1 MFARVVILLSALLVS
16 QMSLAGLFSSWF
28 SPPDKAETKYPIVM
42 VPGAAAFDTALGIDY
57 WYGITDK
64 LRRNGAEVY
73 VTNLSSIQ
81 SNEVRAEELMADLEN
96 ILAITGAEKVNLIA
110 HSQGALAA
118 RYAAAVIP
126 EQIASVTTVFGM
138 NRGTHFSNGFRS
150 SIKEGGVI
158 EALGTT
164 LIDGTFNF
172 VEFLSGEPQDGS
184 YNSEQR
190 ASQNLLALADAT
202 RLENVAEYNRQYPQG
217 LPSKDCMDN
226 QNGTQ
231 GEVSSQ
237 FFTNQQ
243 VNGVNYYSWG
253 GVKARTNLFDP
264 LDSLFVTVVSVFVPS
279 DFVWDGLVPNC
290 GHGLGKGIKMDYKHN
305 HFDAINQTLGL
316 GHLFMDIPSLYLKQA
331 NRLKNQGL

>member
-1 MFARVVILLSALLVS
+1 MTRIVVLLSTI
-16 QMSLAGLFSSWF
+16 LFSQLSMAGFFSNWF
-28 SPPDKAETKYPIVM
+28 SPPKVAETKYPIVM

-81 SNEVRAEELMADLEN
+81 SNELRAEELMADLEN
-96 ILAITGAEKVNLIA
+96 ILAITGAQKVNLIA

-118 RYAAAVIP
+118 RYAAAVMP
-126 EQIASVTTVFGM
+126 KNIASVTTVFGM

-164 LIDGTFNF
+164 LIDGTFNI
-172 VEFLSGEPQDGS
+172 VEFMSGAPQDGS

-190 ASQNLLALADAT
+190 AEQSILALAEAT
-202 RLENVAEYNRQYPQG
+202 NIDNVAEYNREFPQG
-217 LPSKDCMDN
+217 LPAKDCMDN

-231 GEVSSQ
+231 GEVSLDY
-237 FFTNQQ
+237 FTNQQ
-243 VNGVNYYSWG
+243 VNGVKYYSWG
-253 GVKARTNLFDP
+253 GTAPRTNLLDP
-264 LDSLFVTVVSVFVPS
+264 LDSLFVTVVSLFVPK
-279 DFVWDGLVPNC
+279 DFVWDGLVPHC

-331 NRLKNQGL
+331 NRLQKQGL

>member
-1 MFARVVILLSALLVS
+1 MLIRLFVALATILFS
-16 QMSLAGLFSSWF
+16 QWSLAGSAS
-28 SPPDKAETKYPIVM
+28 TKYPIVM

-57 WYGITDK
+57 WYGITGK

-81 SNEVRAEELMADLEN
+81 SNEQRSEELIEDLEN

-110 HSQGALAA
+110 HSQGVLAA
-118 RYAAAVIP
+118 RYAAAVMP

-150 SIKEGGVI
+150 SIEEGSLIETLGVF
-158 EALGTT
+158 
-164 LIDGTFNF
+164 LIDNVFNI
-172 VEFLSGEPQDGS
+172 VEFMSGVPQDGS

-190 ASQNLLALADAT
+190 GQQSILALAEAT
-202 RLENVAEYNRQYPQG
+202 NLDTVAEFNRQYPQG

-231 GEVSSQ
+231 GEVSSRY
-237 FFTNQQ
+237 FVNHE
-243 VNGVNYYSWG
+243 VNGVRYFSWG
-253 GVKARTNLFDP
+253 GLKPRTNWFDP
-264 LDSLFVTVVSVFVPS
+264 LDSVFVSVVSLFVPS

-290 GHGLGKGIKMDYKHN
+290 GHGLGNGLKMNYKHN

-316 GHLFMDIPSLYLKQA
+316 GHWFMDVPSLYLTHA
-331 NRLKNQGL
+331 NRLKNNNL

>member
-1 MFARVVILLSALLVS
+1 MVFRLIAILFTLLFS
-16 QMSLAGLFSSWF
+16 QVSLAGAAS
-28 SPPDKAETKYPIVM
+28 TKYPIVM

-57 WYGITDK
+57 WYGITGK
-64 LRRNGAEVY
+64 LRRYGADVY

-81 SNEVRAEELMADLEN
+81 SNEQRSEELIEDLEN

-118 RYAAAVIP
+118 RYAAAVMP
-126 EQIASVTTVFGM
+126 ERIASVTTVFGM

-150 SIKEGGVI
+150 SIEEGSFLESVGAFLV
-158 EALGTT
+158 
-164 LIDGTFNF
+164 DNVFNF
-172 VEFLSGEPQDGS
+172 VEFMSGVPQDGS

-190 ASQNLLALADAT
+190 GQQNLLALADAT
-202 RLENVAEYNRQYPQG
+202 DINKVAEFNRQYPQG
-217 LPSKDCMDN
+217 LPAKDCMNN

-237 FFTNQQ
+237 YFVNRN
-243 VNGVNYYSWG
+243 VNGVRYYSWG
-253 GVKARTNLFDP
+253 GVKARTNWFDP
-264 LDSLFVTVVSVFVPS
+264 LDSVFVSVVSLFVPK

-290 GHGLGKGIKMDYKHN
+290 GHGLGNGLKMNYKHN
-305 HFDAINQTLGL
+305 HFDAINQTMGL
-316 GHLFMDIPSLYLKQA
+316 GHWFMDVPSLYLTHA